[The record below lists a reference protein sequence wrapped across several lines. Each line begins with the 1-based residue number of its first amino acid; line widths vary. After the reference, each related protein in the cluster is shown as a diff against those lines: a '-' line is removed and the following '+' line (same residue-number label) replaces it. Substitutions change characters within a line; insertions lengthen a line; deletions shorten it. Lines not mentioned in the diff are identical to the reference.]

1 MYDSCMRKRL
11 NSFLFIAAVILGSVS
26 VLLTAAYAQSTPTP
40 VVSITKEGAL
50 YLNEKPVNIGVLARE
65 IRRNFP
71 TASEIYFRADKQT
84 SFDAV
89 THVLSVLRAAKP
101 PISVKLLDQKK
112 PAPLPLPLDSK

>member
-1 MYDSCMRKRL
+1 MYDSCMRKRR

-26 VLLTAAYAQSTPTP
+26 VLLTAAYAQSTP
-40 VVSITKEGAL
+40 VVSITKEGGL
-50 YLNEKPVNIGVLARE
+50 YLNEKPVNIGVLASE

-89 THVLSVLRAAKP
+89 KHVLSVLRAAKP
-101 PISVKLLDQKK
+101 PISVKLSDQKK
-112 PAPLPLPLDSK
+112 PAPLPLPRDSK